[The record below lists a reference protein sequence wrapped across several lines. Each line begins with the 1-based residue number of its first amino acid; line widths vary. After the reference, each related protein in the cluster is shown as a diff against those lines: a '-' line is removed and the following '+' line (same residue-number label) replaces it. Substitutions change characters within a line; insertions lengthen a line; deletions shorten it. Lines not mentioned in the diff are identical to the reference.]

1 MGMTIAEKI
10 LARKS
15 GQKKVSPGD
24 LVTVPVDTVI
34 LFDNNFMTNRWRE
47 VLKVND
53 PDSIIVVFD
62 HRAPAATQQSAT
74 AHRIGREFVARYG
87 IKRFHDVGY
96 GQGIGHQLV
105 ADHGYALPGDVLLC
119 SDSHTCSAGVFNCIA
134 RGVGQPDIIY
144 AAVKNETWFR
154 VGETIRYELKGKL
167 PTAVTT
173 KDAFLQIA
181 GKHGDHATQ
190 NVEFGGPA
198 LANLSI
204 SARKTLTTMG
214 AELSAEF
221 ATFEPDEVM
230 MEWVRARNPKPFEPV
245 YPDKD
250 ARYAAVRDVDL
261 STLEPLVAFPDSVI
275 ENSQPVAAAA
285 GTRIDQAFVGSCA
298 NGTLDDLTL
307 VAQVLEGRRVSSS
320 VRFIITPGSQNIY
333 REAARNGILA
343 TLVDAG
349 AIVTPATCGACGG
362 GHMGLLGPDETCITA
377 TTRNFKGRMGDP
389 TAKIYMGSPAT
400 VAASA
405 ITGVIT
411 DPREFLH

>member
-47 VLKVND
+47 ILKVND

-62 HRAPAATQQSAT
+62 HRAPAATQQSAA

-96 GQGIGHQLV
+96 SQGIGHQLV

-154 VGETIRYELKGKL
+154 VGETIRYNLKGKL

-245 YPDKD
+245 YADSD

-261 STLEPLVAFPDSVI
+261 SSLEPLVAFPDSVI
-275 ENSQPVAAAA
+275 ENSQPVAAAS
-285 GTRIDQAFVGSCA
+285 GTIIDQAFIGSCA
-298 NGTLDDLTL
+298 NGTLEDLTL
-307 VAQVLEGRRVSSS
+307 VAEVLRGRQVSSK

-333 REAARNGILA
+333 RDAARNGILSV
-343 TLVDAG
+343 LVDAG

-362 GHMGLLGPDETCITA
+362 GHMGLLGPNETCITA

>member
-1 MGMTIAEKI
+1 MGMTVAEKI

-15 GQKKVSPGD
+15 GLSKVGPGD

-34 LFDNNFMTNRWRE
+34 LFDNNFMPNRWRE
-47 VLKVND
+47 VLKVKD
-53 PDSIIVVFD
+53 PASIIVVFD

-74 AHRIGREFVARYG
+74 AHRIGRDFVSKFG
-87 IKRFHDVGY
+87 ITRFHDVGY
-96 GQGIGHQLV
+96 SQGIGHQLV

-134 RGVGQPDIIY
+134 RGVGQPDIVY

-250 ARYAAVRDVDL
+250 ARYAAVREVDL

-285 GTRIDQAFVGSCA
+285 GTAIDQAFIGSCA
-298 NGTLDDLTL
+298 NGTLEDLAL
-307 VAQVLEGRRVSSS
+307 AAQVLQGRRVSSK

-333 REAARNGILA
+333 REAARTGILS

-362 GHMGLLGPDETCITA
+362 GHMGLLGPNETCITA

-389 TAKIYMGSPAT
+389 SAKIYMGSSAT

>member
-96 GQGIGHQLV
+96 SQGIGHQLV

-154 VGETIRYELKGKL
+154 VGETIRYNLKGKL

-204 SARKTLTTMG
+204 SGRKTLTTMG

-245 YPDKD
+245 YADSD

-261 STLEPLVAFPDSVI
+261 SALEPLVAFPDSVI
-275 ENSQPVAAAA
+275 ENSQPVGAAA
-285 GTRIDQAFVGSCA
+285 GTVIDQAFIGSCA
-298 NGTLDDLTL
+298 NGTLEDLTL
-307 VAQVLEGRRVSSS
+307 VAEVLRGRQVSPK

-333 REAARNGILA
+333 RDAARNGILSV
-343 TLVDAG
+343 LVDAG

-362 GHMGLLGPDETCITA
+362 GHMGLLGPNETCITA